1 MYLIYG
7 ILAALIVAG
16 PTPTAPG
23 GGEVTIRVSRDFG
36 NPPLV
41 EKTVLWRESSV
52 LDLLKEA
59 ATVETA
65 FGGAFVE
72 RINGI
77 PGKKDRSAG
86 RAWHYYVNGMIA
98 QVGAK
103 AYRPAPGDVTVW
115 DFHPWEGVSQVQAL
129 IGCYPRPFT
138 GSTRDRSAPC
148 RILFSDASHGKARE
162 LAASLMHHGALE
174 VRVQPLSS
182 AELSDGVPAVI
193 IGPWDEIR
201 RVPAVRTAVA
211 HADRCGLFIDC
222 DGTGMRILD
231 LKRKP
236 RASYPKAGAL
246 IAVAGGISR
255 PAPLW
260 LVTGTDTASACLAA
274 DILIS
279 HPERI
284 RGMAAAVIAGD
295 AVHPAPII
303 DE

>member
-1 MYLIYG
+1 MHLIYG
-7 ILAALIVAG
+7 LLAALIVAG
-16 PTPTAPG
+16 PAPVEVVG
-23 GGEVTIRVSRDFG
+23 GGVTILVSRDFR

-41 EKTVLWRESSV
+41 EKTLLWQGSSV
-52 LDLLKEA
+52 LDLLNGV

-72 RINGI
+72 RINGV

-98 QVGAK
+98 QVGAG
-103 AYRPAPGDVTVW
+103 AYRSAPGDVMVW
-115 DFHPWEGVSQVQAL
+115 DFHPWEGVRQVQAL
-129 IGCYPRPFT
+129 IGCYPQPFT
-138 GSTRDRSAPC
+138 GSTRDGSAPC
-148 RILFSDASHGKARE
+148 RILFSEAAHGKARE
-162 LAASLMHHGALE
+162 LAAALMHRGALE

-193 IGPWDEIR
+193 IGPWDEIS

-211 HADRCGLFIDC
+211 HGDRCGLFIDC
-222 DGTGMRILD
+222 DGTGMRVLD

-236 RASYPKAGAL
+236 RASYPKAGAI
-246 IAVAGGISR
+246 IAVAGGTSI
-255 PAPLW
+255 PTPLW

-274 DILIS
+274 DVLILR
-279 HPERI
+279 PEKI
-284 RGMAAAVIAGD
+284 RGMAAAVLSGD